1 MFAKEAE
8 YSSDSDFDSQR
19 SSQKDS
25 KKDENSRATTPGNK
39 NAAKKAE
46 EEDEV
51 DALRKLMLDDV
62 QDEIID
68 LTDPQNHVVLES
80 ERYKMLPIID

>member
-8 YSSDSDFDSQR
+8 YSSVSDFDSQR

-39 NAAKKAE
+39 NAAK
-46 EEDEV
+46 
-51 DALRKLMLDDV
+51 
-62 QDEIID
+62 
-68 LTDPQNHVVLES
+68 
-80 ERYKMLPIID
+80 

>member
-39 NAAKKAE
+39 NAAK
-46 EEDEV
+46 
-51 DALRKLMLDDV
+51 
-62 QDEIID
+62 
-68 LTDPQNHVVLES
+68 
-80 ERYKMLPIID
+80 